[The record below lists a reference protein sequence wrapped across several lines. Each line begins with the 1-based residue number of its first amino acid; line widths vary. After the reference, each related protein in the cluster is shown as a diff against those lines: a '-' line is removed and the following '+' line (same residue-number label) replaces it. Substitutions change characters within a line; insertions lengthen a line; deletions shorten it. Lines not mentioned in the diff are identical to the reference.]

1 MATAKKKSAPK
12 RAPSKKAVKKAKSV
26 KRPVAKAM
34 KGNGH
39 DKPANGEAL
48 ANWGN
53 LNDALRAATETE
65 AHKLMDAERA
75 GKKRLQYLLRIY
87 SRFNRERA
95 KRERGELS
103 QMSVS

>member
-1 MATAKKKSAPK
+1 MATAKKKSAAK
-12 RAPSKKAVKKAKSV
+12 APPVKKNAAKKAAPKAAKKAPK
-26 KRPVAKAM
+26 AKAE
-34 KGNGH
+34 GST
-39 DKPANGEAL
+39 DAL

-65 AHKLMDAERA
+65 AHTLMTAERQ